1 PGKARQADR
10 LPGKVM
16 TVDENRTSQVSSAMN
31 QPSPVKR
38 SWTAASPPGLMP
50 GCPGQS
56 RYRTTCC
63 GQPAASGPRRQ
74 FGPHV
79 VPRAEPGH
87 PWGHRQMGGQ
97 GLQCT
102 TSSCDI
108 KLTRSW
114 VGRYFECEER
124 FTTVLQELWAGLVC
138 FLTVCYIIPVNA
150 GILADTGG
158 SCDARTDCSAEG
170 WAEAAA
176 GNDGDGSRCRFTD
189 DKFASC
195 VMAFKNNA
203 IASTCIVSMISTFL
217 MAVVARMP
225 LAVAPAMG
233 LNAYFTYNVV
243 GYLGSD
249 NVSYSQALAAVF
261 VEGLI
266 FLFLSITGIRGRLME
281 LVPKNIMYATGA
293 GIGCYLAFIGLQHA
307 EGIALITFDPSNL
320 VTIGGCPPD
329 EREYMYSI
337 SNDAL
342 TFENICEVANNSG
355 KLEWVGVNAM
365 GPPSPNYRCSGKQVT
380 SATTW
385 LGIMTGGLMVS
396 LMMKEVKAPI
406 LLGILFCTF
415 ISWLP
420 NHAATFFG
428 DSSMHPGG
436 QARYDYFRK
445 GALAPDISRTAGQL
459 DFTALDTSS
468 VWVALITFLYLDF
481 LDATTTVSSSR
492 GGRARQK
499 QNKKEKK
506 AMVMYAMARL
516 LAEDRPLSVMSPFPA
531 TSYHPPATPCSLH
544 HPIAQVHGFVNEKGK
559 WKRQLLTMCVD
570 GVGIVIGSLL
580 GTSPVQVFAESA
592 VGIREG
598 GRTGITAFVVAC
610 GFGISM
616 FLSPI
621 FASIPPFATGPAIVL
636 VVSVDRPQPA
646 SPLSQYPLLCMGLM
660 SLDLTLHRAL
670 QGAMM
675 MEHCRY
681 VHWADIRQAVPAFLT
696 IVLMPLTNSIAYG
709 LICGLGFTI
718 FLWCMDTIF
727 EVVLV
732 LTGRYK
738 GQKTLYHVWLDSMSQ
753 VYIALG
759 KEETLRRDLPGFE
772 PVEVLEVEADS
783 HLQEAAADEARLMQL
798 AQERAAELEAIHERR
813 MAEERAKMA
822 AVKAAHDA
830 KIAKEEEEKRRKAEL
845 IRRKQMRKAAS
856 ANAAAH
862 ASTMNGGDAQG
873 PDSPPGKGRIPDP
886 TRPGSPPSPS
896 GPDSGQVPRKHSH
909 GHGIALRHHVSLP
922 HHRTPSSPRA
932 GPSPASL
939 SSQHSLAA
947 EGSAGP
953 SPVPGAG
960 GLPQGHH
967 PALHSVASH
976 EVVLHLP
983 LPPPGQAG
991 LDPLQDGDD
1000 SAHAHTDPLSAFDEE
1015 GRGNSSP
1022 RTQP

>member
-1 PGKARQADR
+1 MD
-10 LPGKVM
+10 
-16 TVDENRTSQVSSAMN
+16 
-31 QPSPVKR
+31 
-38 SWTAASPPGLMP
+38 
-50 GCPGQS
+50 
-56 RYRTTCC
+56 
-63 GQPAASGPRRQ
+63 
-74 FGPHV
+74 
-79 VPRAEPGH
+79 
-87 PWGHRQMGGQ
+87 
-97 GLQCT
+97 
-102 TSSCDI
+102 
-108 KLTRSW
+108 
-114 VGRYFECEER
+114 
-124 FTTVLQELWAGLVC
+124 
-138 FLTVCYIIPVNA
+138 
-150 GILADTGG
+150 
-158 SCDARTDCSAEG
+158 
-170 WAEAAA
+170 
-176 GNDGDGSRCRFTD
+176 
-189 DKFASC
+189 
-195 VMAFKNNA
+195 FKNHA

-342 TFENICEVANNSG
+342 TFENICEVANISG
-355 KLEWVGVNAM
+355 VLKWVGANAM

-415 ISWLP
+415 ISWIP

-428 DSSMHPGG
+428 ESSMHPGG
-436 QARYDYFRK
+436 QERYDYFRK

-468 VWVALITFLYLDF
+468 GGVALITFLYLDF
-481 LDATTTVSSSR
+481 LDATTT
-492 GGRARQK
+492 
-499 QNKKEKK
+499 
-506 AMVMYAMARL
+506 MYAMARL
-516 LAEDRPLSVMSPFPA
+516 LAED
-531 TSYHPPATPCSLH
+531 
-544 HPIAQVHGFVNEKGK
+544 VHGFVNEKGK

-636 VVSVDRPQPA
+636 V
-646 SPLSQYPLLCMGLM
+646 
-660 SLDLTLHRAL
+660 
-670 QGAMM
+670 GAMM

-798 AQERAAELEAIHERR
+798 AQERAR
-813 MAEERAKMA
+813 
-822 AVKAAHDA
+822 
-830 KIAKEEEEKRRKAEL
+830 
-845 IRRKQMRKAAS
+845 
-856 ANAAAH
+856 
-862 ASTMNGGDAQG
+862 QG
-873 PDSPPGKGRIPDP
+873 
-886 TRPGSPPSPS
+886 
-896 GPDSGQVPRKHSH
+896 
-909 GHGIALRHHVSLP
+909 
-922 HHRTPSSPRA
+922 
-932 GPSPASL
+932 
-939 SSQHSLAA
+939 
-947 EGSAGP
+947 
-953 SPVPGAG
+953 
-960 GLPQGHH
+960 
-967 PALHSVASH
+967 
-976 EVVLHLP
+976 
-983 LPPPGQAG
+983 
-991 LDPLQDGDD
+991 
-1000 SAHAHTDPLSAFDEE
+1000 
-1015 GRGNSSP
+1015 
-1022 RTQP
+1022 

>member
-1 PGKARQADR
+1 MFQNLEFTGDQLNNWQR
-10 LPGKVM
+10 L
-16 TVDENRTSQVSSAMN
+16 
-31 QPSPVKR
+31 
-38 SWTAASPPGLMP
+38 
-50 GCPGQS
+50 
-56 RYRTTCC
+56 
-63 GQPAASGPRRQ
+63 
-74 FGPHV
+74 
-79 VPRAEPGH
+79 
-87 PWGHRQMGGQ
+87 
-97 GLQCT
+97 
-102 TSSCDI
+102 DI

-342 TFENICEVANNSG
+342 TFENICEVSNNSG

-415 ISWLP
+415 ISWIP

-481 LDATTTVSSSR
+481 LDATTT
-492 GGRARQK
+492 
-499 QNKKEKK
+499 
-506 AMVMYAMARL
+506 MYAMARL
-516 LAEDRPLSVMSPFPA
+516 LAED
-531 TSYHPPATPCSLH
+531 
-544 HPIAQVHGFVNEKGK
+544 VHGFVNEKGK

-610 GFGISM
+610 GFGVSM

-636 VVSVDRPQPA
+636 V
-646 SPLSQYPLLCMGLM
+646 
-660 SLDLTLHRAL
+660 
-670 QGAMM
+670 GAMM

-953 SPVPGAG
+953 SPVPGVG

-1000 SAHAHTDPLSAFDEE
+1000 SAHTDPLSAFDEE

-1022 RTQP
+1022 HTKP